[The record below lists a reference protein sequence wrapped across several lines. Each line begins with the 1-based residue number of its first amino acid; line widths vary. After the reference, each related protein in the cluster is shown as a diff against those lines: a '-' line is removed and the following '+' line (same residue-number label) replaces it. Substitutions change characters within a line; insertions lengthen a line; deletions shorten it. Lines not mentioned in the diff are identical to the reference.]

1 MAILNGTARRKR
13 ELRESAKAAR
23 AAMPPADKA
32 AADKALCERLLALPQ
47 IRTAGTVLTYV
58 SQPQEA
64 DTRALIAALL
74 AAGKT
79 VAAPRCADAMGEM
92 QFFVIRSFDELAPGA
107 FGLTEPTLDCP
118 PAYPGA
124 DSVCLVP
131 ALLFDEN
138 GYRLG
143 YGGGYYDRFLAG
155 YGGKTVG
162 LCYDGEVVP
171 ELPRGAFDRPVDAV
185 VTPSAVLSFTNPS
198 F

>member
-1 MAILNGTARRKR
+1 MGILNGTARRKR
-13 ELRESAKAAR
+13 ELRERAKAAR
-23 AAMPPADKA
+23 AAMSPADKA
-32 AADKALCERLLALPQ
+32 AADKALCDRLLALPQ
-47 IRTAGTVLTYV
+47 ILTAGTVLTYV
-58 SQPQEA
+58 SQPHEA
-64 DTRALIAALL
+64 DTRALIVALL

-79 VAAPRCADAMGEM
+79 VAAPRCADAVGEM
-92 QFFVIRSFDELAPGA
+92 QFFLIRSFDELAPGA

-131 ALLFDEN
+131 ALLFDED

-171 ELPRGAFDRPVDAV
+171 ELPRGAFDRPVDTV
-185 VTPSAVLSFTNPS
+185 VTPSTEFSFTNPS

>member
-1 MAILNGTARRKR
+1 MGILNGTARRKR
-13 ELRESAKAAR
+13 ELRERAKAAR

-32 AADKALCERLLALPQ
+32 AADKALCDRLLALPQ

-58 SQPQEA
+58 SQPHEA

-131 ALLFDEN
+131 ALLFDEG

-143 YGGGYYDRFLAG
+143 YGGGYYDRFLEEYPALSEHTVLLAFQAQ
-155 YGGKTVG
+155 KT
-162 LCYDGEVVP
+162 EM
-171 ELPRGAFDRPVDAV
+171 LPIEPTDRKPFRILTETGIV
-185 VTPSAVLSFTNPS
+185 
-198 F
+198 